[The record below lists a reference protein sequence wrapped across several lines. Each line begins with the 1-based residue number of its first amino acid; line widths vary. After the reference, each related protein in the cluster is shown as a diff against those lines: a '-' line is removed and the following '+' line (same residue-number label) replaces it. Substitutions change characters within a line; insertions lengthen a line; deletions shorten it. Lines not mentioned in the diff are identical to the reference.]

1 MVPVFLTALM
11 TEAFIIYAF
20 IKSFTL
26 HLEIDWTFIF
36 MTLIW
41 SFYLV
46 LPTFAAIYVGAI
58 TSEEVS
64 ASNLSSFFMFTQFSV
79 NY

>member
-1 MVPVFLTALM
+1 M
-11 TEAFIIYAF
+11 TEVFIVYFAIQ
-20 IKSFTL
+20 SFTL
-26 HLEIDWTFIF
+26 HFRIDWISMFE
-36 MTLIW
+36 TLIW

-64 ASNLSSFFMFTQFSV
+64 VVFIIVIFFLSTHSFPPSI
-79 NY
+79 NYQ